1 MDHQARRT
9 ITLNLEFVML
19 WVLCFLIAMSGA
31 ELGENERTSED
42 IAEDL
47 VLTLP

>member
-19 WVLCFLIAMSGA
+19 CYKETQNPMSGA
-31 ELGENERTSED
+31 ELGEKERTSED
-42 IAEDL
+42 VAENL
-47 VLTLP
+47 VLTSP